1 MEAISQSLDKSIFER
16 QNDDILLRCL
26 VTQRKEYSRAKRKMK
41 AKRYLVVC
49 SAVVSTLAAC
59 SDNENIIALA
69 GLLAV
74 MVPIVSRKLDRKIEQ
89 LKKAAAGIQQYID
102 ASLFAPALHIQMAS
116 FGPFL
121 PKSDIAE
128 IVSKNFAAKDL
139 EAVKNWYQNYAEFP
153 APMQVYYCQREN
165 IQWDNNLRENYE
177 TFQNIWIGIA
187 CFLILVLGLWTGMT
201 VAKFL
206 SILAWGA
213 SLIDYLWEN
222 HEIINADLQRL
233 KEMRRLC
240 SAFENE
246 GKKQSDQQAQK
257 VLIDI
262 QKKIREHRERAFLI
276 PDMFYKLLKKR
287 HQEQMERYSDTVR
300 HMNGKQ

>member
-1 MEAISQSLDKSIFER
+1 M
-16 QNDDILLRCL
+16 
-26 VTQRKEYSRAKRKMK
+26 
-41 AKRYLVVC
+41 
-49 SAVVSTLAAC
+49 
-59 SDNENIIALA
+59 
-69 GLLAV
+69 
-74 MVPIVSRKLDRKIEQ
+74 
-89 LKKAAAGIQQYID
+89 
-102 ASLFAPALHIQMAS
+102 
-116 FGPFL
+116 
-121 PKSDIAE
+121 
-128 IVSKNFAAKDL
+128 
-139 EAVKNWYQNYAEFP
+139 
-153 APMQVYYCQREN
+153 
-165 IQWDNNLRENYE
+165 
-177 TFQNIWIGIA
+177 
-187 CFLILVLGLWTGMT
+187 
-201 VAKFL
+201 
-206 SILAWGA
+206 
-213 SLIDYLWEN
+213 IDYLWEN